1 MTRTHID
8 TMGFLRRKRKKDKA
22 PEIDEAG
29 GRSLTEI
36 DVPVPNLKDLPREDK
51 KKEVQKNPKKGWR
64 GFRKK
69 STVSETAPDEA
80 AASESLDPSEEALS
94 ELGEKIEEGPPP
106 LTIDGTII
114 DHYRVPANGDPESTP
129 DMIVVDNQT
138 FGKLIVVEPFLTTSD
153 KSTLQL
159 LRDNLRNSIPIE
171 AIGRPTEVLE
181 KYMWE
186 TAEKAGILEF
196 VQRSNKKFMYYLMK
210 DFVGFWEVDPLINDD
225 NIEEIS
231 IACWNQPVRVWHRNH
246 NEYMWMETN
255 IKFES
260 EAKLQAF
267 IRRIAQFGGTTIS
280 LAQPSLEVMLG
291 GASDK
296 RATATLGDEITR
308 PGSTLVIRKQ
318 KENPLSI
325 LNLAAPEQ
333 IKRVSS
339 VPQAITAPMEYNEVH
354 AHKTLTALMA
364 AYLWLLLEKTTSI
377 LVAGETSSGKTVLM
391 NAILAL
397 MNPKAKIVTAEDTPE
412 INLPPEIHWQRMK
425 TRTFKSGLSP
435 SGQKYAY
442 GLSDLLKIALRFSPT
457 ILSLGEMRGEESEV
471 VASAITL
478 GFSTITTLHAED
490 AESTV
495 IRVTNPPMKF
505 TEGHVRDVTAI
516 VTMRKLFMPDG
527 KIARRVY
534 SIDEIKKV
542 GKSDHEIVNVFSYD
556 PVNDTFSPTTPEEVV
571 AKSIRLKDIAT
582 AFGWNDEQV
591 VASLKTRAAYLSD
604 AVSHQKL
611 SADDLARLVRK
622 YTIQESRREL
632 GHGGAD

>member
-1 MTRTHID
+1 M
-8 TMGFLRRKRKKDKA
+8 
-22 PEIDEAG
+22 
-29 GRSLTEI
+29 
-36 DVPVPNLKDLPREDK
+36 
-51 KKEVQKNPKKGWR
+51 
-64 GFRKK
+64 
-69 STVSETAPDEA
+69 
-80 AASESLDPSEEALS
+80 EER
-94 ELGEKIEEGPPP
+94 PPP
-106 LTIDGTII
+106 LAIDGTIVAT
-114 DHYRVPANGDPESTP
+114 YRVPANGDPEATP
-129 DMIVVDNQT
+129 EVIVVDNQT
-138 FGKLIVVEPFLTTSD
+138 FGKLIVNEPFLTTSD
-153 KSTLQL
+153 KLTLQL

-186 TAEKAGILEF
+186 TAEKAGILES
-196 VQRSNKKFMYYLMK
+196 VQRSSKKLLYYLMK
-210 DFVGFWEVDPLINDD
+210 DFVGFWEIDPLINDD

-231 IACWNQPVRVWHRNH
+231 IARWDQPVRVWHRSH

-255 IKFES
+255 VKYES
-260 EAKLQAF
+260 EARLQAF

-280 LAQPSLEVMLG
+280 LAQPSLEVMLS

-296 RATATLGDEITR
+296 RATATLGDEISR

-325 LNLAAPEQ
+325 LNLAAQEAARQFPLSSP
-333 IKRVSS
+333 RV
-339 VPQAITAPMEYNEVH
+339 VEAPMEYNEVH

-377 LVAGETSSGKTVLM
+377 LIAGETSSGKTVLM

-556 PVNDTFSPTTPEEVV
+556 PVDDTFSPTTPEEVV
-571 AKSIRLKDIAT
+571 KRSVRLKDIAT
-582 AFGWNDEQV
+582 AFGWNDGQV

-604 AVSHQKL
+604 AIAHQRL
-611 SADDLARLVRK
+611 SVDDLSKLVRR

-632 GHGGAD
+632 GHSGVA